1 MPEAFAAIPA
11 TRFIGAAAEIG
22 TYTGAVSLSATQDQG
37 FWASPFRISPGFD
50 VTKPLEVRGLIQNEF
65 TNSTAGLFINF
76 VVGLDVWTPG
86 GALTSLSTIYDFPVP
101 NPWAINDFAY
111 FLVDAGSGFTFPAN
125 AVALGDIVAFR
136 FRRNG
141 VAATDTWPNLMKLA
155 LSLHLRYCTT
165 TGAGS
170 LCCLL

>member
-11 TRFIGAAAEIG
+11 TRFIGTAAEIG

-37 FWASPFRISPGFD
+37 FWGSPVRISPGFAVD
-50 VTKPLEVRGLIQNEF
+50 QPVEVRGLIQNEF
-65 TNSTAGLFINF
+65 TNSTPGLFINF
-76 VVGLDVWTPG
+76 VVGLDVWRPPAT
-86 GALTSLSTIYDFPVP
+86 LTSLSAIFDFPVP
-101 NPWAINDFAY
+101 NPWAINDFAL

-125 AVALGDIVAFR
+125 TFAIGDIAAFR

-155 LSLHLRYCTT
+155 LSLHLRYCITS
-165 TGAGS
+165 GAGS